1 MADDVDD
8 ADEWPWLPA
17 WPPLVLPAE
26 RCVLDLWSGMRGRM
40 DSVTVEFKQ
49 GSSSGRATRGAAL
62 VTPEVDF
69 LGLENDTAGCY
80 NINSL
85 AVKEFHMMS
94 IRDQKIAIASYRK
107 ITSFYES
114 VPL

>member
-8 ADEWPWLPA
+8 ADELPWLPT
-17 WPPLVLPAE
+17 WPPLVLPEWCAF
-26 RCVLDLWSGMRGRM
+26 DILWSGMRGRM

-69 LGLENDTAGCY
+69 LGLEE
-80 NINSL
+80 
-85 AVKEFHMMS
+85 KES
-94 IRDQKIAIASYRK
+94 EDQ
-107 ITSFYES
+107 
-114 VPL
+114 